1 MPGAIQASVLF
12 DQVGRACVADMSGC
26 LRAFSEKGTIDW
38 TLQIDAPVSATGAM
52 DEKGGRLFVGTHSG
66 SVYAIQSANG
76 NVLWRKSLPSKS
88 DPRILS
94 NLLYL
99 PRQDLVVLS
108 SWGGSFVA
116 LQAVSGETQASWDA
130 GFYPQCGT
138 TADDSE
144 ALYFLRS
151 LKDQGCQCASRSPK
165 GEEQILFHEPEPPE
179 GARRVATTAET
190 VLDTARQRAFFLTN
204 GNRRSV
210 LHCWDLGQAKEL
222 WTKTLDRFV
231 LATPTLGAG
240 GSLYVTDLTG
250 TLNSFSESG
259 ELRFQYSAGCDYL
272 LAGSV
277 CDSQGTNYFGDPL
290 GRVHF
295 VDGEGK
301 GKVVFEARRAVQ
313 ARPSFDLRGNLCVPC
328 TDRHVYV
335 FRNRNVP
342 S

>member
-38 TLQIDAPVSATGAM
+38 TLQIDAAVSATGAM
-52 DEKGGRLFVGTHSG
+52 DSAGGRFFVGTHSG
-66 SVYAIQSANG
+66 SVWAVQSANG
-76 NVLWRKSLPSKS
+76 NVLWRKTLPTKS

-99 PRQDLVVLS
+99 PRHDLVVLS

-116 LQAVSGETQASWDA
+116 LQAASGEAHTSWDA
-130 GFYPQCGT
+130 GFYPQCGA
-138 TADDSE
+138 TAGDSE
-144 ALYFLRS
+144 TLYFLRS
-151 LKDQGCQCASRSPK
+151 LKDQGCQWVGRSTDDK
-165 GEEQILFHEPEPPE
+165 EQILFHEPEPPE

-190 VLDTARQRAFFLTN
+190 VLDTKRQRAYFLTN

-210 LHCWDLGQAKEL
+210 LHCWDLGQTREL

-231 LATPTLGAG
+231 LATPTLAPD
-240 GSLYVTDLTG
+240 GSVHVTDLTG
-250 TLNSFSESG
+250 TLHSFSESG
-259 ELRFQYSAGCDYL
+259 DLRFQYNAACEYL
-272 LAGSV
+272 LAGAV
-277 CDSQGTNYFGDPL
+277 CDAEGSTYFGDPL

-295 VDGEGK
+295 VDPQGK
-301 GKVVFEARRAVQ
+301 GKVVFEARRSIQ

-335 FRNRNVP
+335 FRNRAKLI
-342 S
+342 